1 MYECENVRMNKI
13 QLKSFLDKKVE
24 LYESLEF
31 IENDPIQIP
40 HLFAKKEDIE
50 IAGFLTSIFAWG
62 QRKTIIN
69 NAKKLM
75 CWMDNSPHDFLLN
88 HEEVDLKVM
97 EHFVHRT
104 FNSDDLL
111 YFIRRLR
118 YMYKDEGGLE
128 SVFATLIKQEKG
140 LILPAISAFKQ
151 SFFDQE
157 HLKRS
162 EKHLS
167 DPEKGSSAKRINMFL
182 RWMVRSN
189 AKEVDFGIWTTISP
203 SQLYIPLDVHT
214 GNVARHFGLIKR
226 KQNDRKA
233 LEELMI
239 QMRQFDADDPV
250 KYDFAL
256 FGMGVNGSEEE

>member
-1 MYECENVRMNKI
+1 MNKS
-13 QLKSFLDKKVE
+13 QLKHFLDKKAE
-24 LYESLEF
+24 LYEGLEF

-40 HLFAKKEDIE
+40 HLFSKKEDIE
-50 IAGFLTSIFAWG
+50 IAGFLTSIIAWG

-75 CWMDNSPHDFLLN
+75 KWMDNSPHDFLLN
-88 HEEVDLKVM
+88 HEAEDLKVIAS
-97 EHFVHRT
+97 FVHRT

-111 YFIRRLR
+111 YFIQRLS
-118 YMYKDEGGLE
+118 YMYKGEGGLE
-128 SVFATLIKQEKG
+128 NIFTNLISNENG
-140 LILPAISAFKQ
+140 LVLPAISQFKQ
-151 SFFDQE
+151 TFFNQE
-157 HLKRS
+157 HLSRS

-182 RWMVRSN
+182 RWMVRSD
-189 AKEVDFGIWTTISP
+189 AKEVDFGFWKSISA
-203 SQLYIPLDVHT
+203 SQLYMPLDVHT
-214 GNVARHFGLIKR
+214 GNVARHFELISR

-239 QMRQFDADDPV
+239 NLRELDADDPV

-256 FGMGVNGSEEE
+256 FGMGVNKDL